1 MRYRTTPRP
10 ELLKGN
16 NTGFDDGV
24 QSYFFFSRAQNG
36 SDCYKTAIEMASLI
50 KQHGLYYLQ
59 FYNTKRRPIRKR
71 IALKTRTKN
80 TALKLKRKLEDE
92 FAIGA
97 FDPWLDDTISIE
109 GEEVSKDST
118 IKEALDHYIKVKS
131 KKDWRPNTAK
141 NAKYVLEDFVRRI
154 SNELPV
160 GGITEDHF
168 NTFLNRSDIK
178 YETKRSHKKKLKTFL
193 IWLHEN
199 NLTKLNS
206 KKLHVNND
214 GGEQEESINYFTKED
229 IEKLTSYISGK
240 VAKDLQKGFQKKETN
255 ALWLIDFI
263 HWQRLSGMRLSETLN
278 LRANDINTDTWEIT
292 IGNAHFVTKSK
303 KKQVLPIQSVEPL
316 KEITRSKLAECSSED
331 DRLFGHSCRRHT
343 NRLFN
348 RYLKKALPN
357 KTYLNIHSLRHTC
370 CIELLRAGVPIYTVQ
385 RWLRHADVKTT
396 QRYADLLN
404 MDISEQVGRV
414 FT

>member
-1 MRYRTTPRP
+1 
-10 ELLKGN
+10 
-16 NTGFDDGV
+16 
-24 QSYFFFSRAQNG
+24 
-36 SDCYKTAIEMASLI
+36 MASLI

-154 SNELPV
+154 GNELLV
-160 GGITEDHF
+160 GGITEGHF

-178 YETKRSHKKKLKTFL
+178 YETKRSHRKKLKTFL
-193 IWLHEN
+193 IWLDEN
-199 NLTKLNS
+199 NLAKLNS

-240 VAKDLQKGFQKKETN
+240 VAKDLQKGFQKKKTN

-316 KEITRSKLAECSSED
+316 KQIARSKLAECSSED

-357 KTYLNIHSLRHTC
+357 KSYLNIHSLRHTC

-404 MDISEQVGRV
+404 MDISEQVGKAINNYPS
-414 FT
+414 FNK